1 MLKTL
6 TQKGHSTS
14 VSKFSEALA
23 RAINLPEKEVER
35 ITLGALLH
43 DVGKI
48 GIPESVLKKEGPL
61 SDEEWVIMKQHPVI
75 GYEKV
80 LQPNPNLRDL
90 IPIVKYHHKKEL
102 MAKVIRRDFQ
112 TVISRLR
119 RKLLQLRILIMH

>member
-1 MLKTL
+1 MQLIFLK
-6 TQKGHSTS
+6 
-14 VSKFSEALA
+14 
-23 RAINLPEKEVER
+23 KEVER

-90 IPIVKYHHKKEL
+90 IPIVKYHHEKEL

-112 TVISRLR
+112 TVISCLR